1 MMKIN
6 IDKNNKEVKDSLV
19 RTISESNHHIDNDDI
34 AKYIYN
40 TMKENKSLNGTAF
53 IDFEVK
59 WDILYCTLGKYLE
72 KFNNFNKGKSLLICF
87 SRDKGKT
94 QCSSYNKENN
104 SITFNLMNIK
114 KIFEDRHISSNYW
127 FSLIMHEISHYIDL
141 NLRTKNDVR
150 SYFSLNSDAFSTSK
164 QFVDVA
170 NRILYLFSPTEIQ
183 ARLNEY
189 YYGLKYGLL
198 SKNDSID
205 SNKSDNVLLGNEMLG
220 HIVSLENETD
230 SYSIVLELLL
240 AAKLHVKRLK
250 NNPKYIQDTDF
261 IWNDKEFEDQKQSLL
276 RLYKKRLS
284 SMERKAESI
293 RKKFD

>member
-1 MMKIN
+1 
-6 IDKNNKEVKDSLV
+6 
-19 RTISESNHHIDNDDI
+19 
-34 AKYIYN
+34 
-40 TMKENKSLNGTAF
+40 LNF

-293 RKKFD
+293 RKKI